1 MGQGNAF
8 VILIV
13 TFILATLALGLLF
26 FKTKETFVINGQVFV
41 HNSGE
46 GGVTFDMGDGVV
58 YEDDPGFNARVST
71 TPVPPEPTS
80 KAPPPTQTDILPP
93 VPLPPILT
101 AQPKP
106 QPSTV
111 TLSPATFLPIIT
123 TSAPPIQTLMPSLVP
138 NYMYTAKN
146 RKVYM
151 GNTEVDINGISWAGL
166 NYSTNIDSLQTGTI
180 DEHIAILKA
189 NNFNAVRLPMSA
201 RMMLSMDNLKV
212 ENASDSIN
220 PGVKGTNAGVHVDA
234 LIRSLSNAGILVM
247 INLHRFTGFGSNEED
262 IGPLW
267 YSEQYS
273 EERVTE
279 AWVKIAKRYIDKP
292 NVFAMDI
299 KNEPH
304 GSNGIEA
311 KWGGSDPRTDW
322 ASACERIGNAIL
334 KVNPNVLITVEG
346 VTDQVWGDSI
356 AGGLERPIKLDVPNK
371 VVYSPHFYKHWNYPS
386 KDGFS
391 MTTYLDRVLGKMAD
405 SSATIVIGEY
415 GFDHTKPDEV
425 SWVKDL
431 ASYLKTKGVNN
442 AFYWALNE
450 NEGVGASILAR
461 GTTVVVPQKL
471 AVIASI
477 SPKATKLLFP

>member
-1 MGQGNAF
+1 MGPASAKGPATRT
-8 VILIV
+8 ILIV
-13 TFILATLALGLLF
+13 TFILASLTLGLMF
-26 FKTKETFVINGQVFV
+26 IKTKETFVVNGQVFI
-41 HNSGE
+41 HNAGG
-46 GGVTFDMGDGVV
+46 GGVTFDMGDGDVQ
-58 YEDDPGFNARVST
+58 YEDAPGLTTTPQPTTTAPVTPVTPVVTDKDLLPPLTTTPSPT
-71 TPVPPEPTS
+71 TPVPVVPVVPVTTT
-80 KAPPPTQTDILPP
+80 PPPVQIL
-93 VPLPPILT
+93 
-101 AQPKP
+101 K
-106 QPSTV
+106 
-111 TLSPATFLPIIT
+111 
-123 TSAPPIQTLMPSLVP
+123 PSLVSS
-138 NYMYTAKN
+138 YMYTAKN

-151 GNTEVDINGISWAGL
+151 GDTAIDINGISWAGL

-189 NNFNAVRLPMSA
+189 NKFNAVRLPMSA
-201 RMMLSMDNLKV
+201 NMMLNMDNLKV
-212 ENASDSIN
+212 GNASDAIN
-220 PGVKGTNAGVHVDA
+220 PGVRGTNAGAHVDA

-247 INLHRFTGFGSNEED
+247 LNLHRFTGSGNNEDD

-267 YSEQYS
+267 YSQAYDEA
-273 EERVTE
+273 RVIE
-279 AWVKIAKRYIDKP
+279 AWVAMAKRYLDQP

-304 GSNGIEA
+304 SSNGVEA
-311 KWGGSDPRTDW
+311 KWGGTDPKTDW

-334 KVNPNVLITVEG
+334 KVNPNVLIVVEG

-356 AGGLERPIKLDVPNK
+356 AGGLERPIVLTVPDK

-391 MTTYLDRVLGKMAD
+391 MMTYMDRVLGKMAD

-415 GFDHTKPDEV
+415 GYDHTKVDEV
-425 SWVKDL
+425 SWVRDL
-431 ASYLKTKGVNN
+431 ATYFKNKNISN

-461 GTTVVVPQKL
+461 GTTLVVPEKL